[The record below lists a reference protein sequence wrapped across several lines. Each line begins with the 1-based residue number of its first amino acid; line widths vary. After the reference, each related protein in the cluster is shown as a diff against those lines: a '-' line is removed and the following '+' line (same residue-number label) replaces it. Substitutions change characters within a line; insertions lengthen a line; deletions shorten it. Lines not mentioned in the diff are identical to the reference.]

1 MTGRT
6 IFGIL
11 TLLLIL
17 VNFGGFASLLFSIR
31 QGHIGDFF
39 STLLL
44 TALLDMFGFW
54 LLKSMREDG

>member
-1 MTGRT
+1 MIGFVITM
-6 IFGIL
+6 L
-11 TLLLIL
+11 VL

-54 LLKSMREDG
+54 LLKSLREDR